1 MLIDHF
7 KLDLLVAT
15 SSLVVVGGRAHAAD
29 PAAASAPVDANEVES
44 LVVSLGVRGSQR
56 TIADG
61 RPPTSRSS

>member
-15 SSLVVVGGRAHAAD
+15 SSLVVGGQAHAAD

-44 LVVSLGVRGSQR
+44 LVVSLGVHGSQR

-61 RPPTSRSS
+61 RPPTSRPS